1 MQRREF
7 TKAVGGIAGTTALG
21 GAALVAGT
29 GGASA
34 SAGGS
39 ISDPEAVESD
49 DGEISYVAVQ
59 TTGRLTWD
67 GFDSAVKQAR
77 IMVYVTLVRDG
88 SAVWGENLI
97 HDTDRFELDE
107 SWGGAG
113 EDVSLGG
120 DHEAG
125 QSGYIASDVDW
136 GICQANRENEYND
149 GYGLPS
155 DPAPTAPFTADE
167 DGTNKAT
174 KVVLR
179 SVYLLF
185 DANGNELTG
194 RSGYPERPEAQSAF
208 TVTVANEAASTGF
221 GDEDG
226 DGDTDDSATVGV

>member
-1 MQRREF
+1 MQRRQF
-7 TKAVGGIAGTTALG
+7 AKAVGGIAGTTALG

-59 TTGRLTWD
+59 STGRLTWD
-67 GFDSAVKQAR
+67 GFDTAVKQAR
-77 IMVYVTLVRDG
+77 IMVYVTLKRNG
-88 SAVWGENLI
+88 STVWGENLI
-97 HDTDRFELDE
+97 HDTERFELDD
-107 SWGGAG
+107 SWGGSG
-113 EDVSLGG
+113 EDVSLDG

-125 QSGYIASDVDW
+125 QSGYIASDTDW
-136 GICQANRENEYND
+136 GICQENRENEYND

-155 DPAPTAPFTADE
+155 DPAPTAPFTADD

-174 KVVLR
+174 RVVLR
-179 SVYLLF
+179 SVYLLY
-185 DANGNELTG
+185 DADGNELTG
-194 RSGYPERPEAQSAF
+194 QSGYPDRPETQSAF
-208 TVTVANEAASTGF
+208 TVTVGNQESTVGI

-226 DGDTDDSATVGV
+226 DGDTEDDATVGV